1 MISVIVPVYKVEP
14 YLERC
19 IESIL
24 CQSYKDL
31 EIILVDD
38 GSPDKCGKI
47 CDEYAIKDRRVKVIH
62 KKNGG
67 LSSARNAGLEIA
79 TGDYVSF
86 IDSDDWIDQGMYQ
99 TMIDVASGTSADI
112 IESGYRFYRPWKTE
126 NKILETQDTGEVK
139 VYNNIEALNTFYFGP
154 QMFHGLTVM
163 VWNKIYKRQLLN
175 ELQFA
180 EGYINED
187 LEFTPRA
194 FYYANKIAKIEKTF
208 YNYNIHLGTSST
220 SGMKLNL
227 LKIDSAILMRQRV
240 MMFFERNQVDKV
252 SRFTAESFYSSLL
265 NGYYNCWSMR
275 KEGEEYTNRRHEIMQ
290 MIREKKSEILEYN
303 PGRKTKLFF
312 ASPWLYCNFVWA
324 YRKSKEIKYK
334 ATVFLTGKN

>member
-1 MISVIVPVYKVEP
+1 MISVIVPVYKVENF
-14 YLERC
+14 LERC

-24 CQSYKDL
+24 CQSYTEL

-38 GSPDKCGKI
+38 GSPDNCGKI
-47 CDEYAIKDRRVKVIH
+47 CDKYARKDSRIKVIH

-67 LSSARNAGLEIA
+67 LSSARNAGLAIA
-79 TGDYVSF
+79 TGDYISF
-86 IDSDDWIDQGMYQ
+86 VDSDDWVDQGIYE
-99 TMIDVASGTSADI
+99 TMISVARDTSADI
-112 IESGYRFYRPWKTE
+112 IEAGYRFYRPWKTE
-126 NKILETQDTGEVK
+126 NKILETKDTGEVK

-154 QMFHGLTVM
+154 QMFDGLTVM
-163 VWNKIYKRQLLN
+163 VWTKIYKRQLLDN
-175 ELQFA
+175 LRFA

-194 FYYANKIAKIEKTF
+194 FYYAKKIAKVEKTF

-240 MMFFERNQVDKV
+240 MMFFEKNPVEGV

-265 NGYYNCWSMR
+265 NGYYSCWFMR
-275 KEGEEYTNRRHEIMQ
+275 KEGEEYTIRRHEIMELIQ
-290 MIREKKSEILEYN
+290 KNKSNILQYN
-303 PGRKTKLFF
+303 PGTKTKLFF

-324 YRKSKEIKYK
+324 YRKSKELKYK
-334 ATVFLTGKN
+334 MKVLLTGRN